1 VLPSGSYFL
10 GLQFSQLF
18 SNLSAKES
26 VFDVRANGLKL
37 LTKFNV
43 AREIHLR
50 NSKIDSTSNVVEFSP
65 GAGSFAFINAV
76 EVVSVSGNSVFD
88 SIHKVGGVG

>member
-10 GLQFSQLF
+10 RLQFNQLF

-43 AREIHLR
+43 VGEIHLR
-50 NSKIDSTSNVVEFSP
+50 NSKIDSTSNVIEFALD
-65 GAGSFAFINAV
+65 AGSFAFINAV
-76 EVVSVSGNSVFD
+76 EVVSVPGNLVFD
-88 SIHKVGGVG
+88 SVHKVGGVG